1 MNQAHGL
8 TKQRYLQHFGLSRQA
23 HQQQLRRLQRRAGE
37 EAVTLELVRAIRYH
51 HPRMGTRKL
60 WFKLRNQLAVRE
72 ISLGRDALFDLLRA
86 YDLLVPPKKRR
97 TKTTRSGLWRCPN
110 LLPEL
115 ELTGPRQLWVGD
127 ITYLTMERGFAYLAL
142 LTDAYSRFIVGFDLS
157 LSLAVEGCRR
167 ALSRALQTPYGSLDG
182 LVHHSDHGVQ
192 YTAHSYRDLLAGHH
206 IRSSMGQVGNC
217 YENALAERM
226 NGILKLE
233 YGLGELFVDLE
244 QMTAATT
251 QAIALYNYDRPHL
264 ALDYRVP
271 VEVHL
276 A

>member
-1 MNQAHGL
+1 MI
-8 TKQRYLQHFGLSRQA
+8 
-23 HQQQLRRLQRRAGE
+23 
-37 EAVTLELVRAIRYH
+37 LEMVQAIRYH

-60 WFKLRNQLAVRE
+60 LAKSRSQLAARG
-72 ISLGRDALFDLLRA
+72 IALGRDALFDLLRR
-86 YDLLVPPKKRR
+86 YDLLVSPKRR
-97 TKTTRSGLWRCPN
+97 QTITTRSGLWRCPN

-115 ELTGPRQLWVGD
+115 SVTGPRQLWVGD
-127 ITYLTMERGFAYLAL
+127 ITYLTFEHGFAYLAL
-142 LTDAYSRFIVGFDLS
+142 LTDAFSRFIVGFDLS
-157 LSLAVEGCRR
+157 LSLAVEGCLR
-167 ALSRALQTPYGSLDG
+167 ALNCALPQAHGSLAG

-192 YTAHSYRDLLAGHH
+192 YTAHAYRDRLAGHH
-206 IRSSMGQVGNC
+206 IRPSMGEVGNC

-233 YGLGELFVDLE
+233 YGLGDLFVDLE
-244 QMTAATT
+244 QMTASTT

-271 VEVHL
+271 AEVHF